1 MSEKKNSIGTI
12 VFGWCCLIGFFVGG
26 MSFGDYRAEKLTK
39 EQIAEM
45 YEEQYREELDAVYE
59 LLSAQ
64 AFSIRSNMNLSLKTN
79 HYLTHEFHETLC
91 PDCIEHYKY
100 IVEKMPEMPE
110 RDETWFNYFNKTLT
124 EIAEKISQ
132 EDPGLECPDPEEE
145 NDE

>member
-45 YEEQYREELDAVYE
+45 YEEQYREELDAIYE

-64 AFSIRSNMNLSLKTN
+64 AFTLRSNMNLSLETN
-79 HYLTHEFHETLC
+79 HYLTHEFHKVLC
-91 PDCIEHYKY
+91 PDCVKHYEY
-100 IVEKMPEMPE
+100 IVEKMPPMPE
-110 RDETWFNYFNKTLT
+110 RDQVWFDYFNKDLVERAK
-124 EIAEKISQ
+124 EIA
-132 EDPGLECPDPEEE
+132 
-145 NDE
+145 DEHK